1 MVSSRKNEFFP
12 PLDSSQSKKT
22 PLLLP
27 PPPSSPSLPS
37 PVSPLQR
44 TERSSPFNSTY
55 PLLLA
60 CLHSPTLSS
69 PPKPTLPSHSSHK
82 RSRPFEKEKKEKK
95 REEGAAALRLP
106 ASLLPFFVPSLPLK
120 KARLA
125 SPEGT
130 HASMDAEGC
139 FASCGVLQKGGKG
152 RERER

>member
-1 MVSSRKNEFFP
+1 MVSSRRNEFFP

-37 PVSPLQR
+37 LVSPLQR
-44 TERSSPFNSTY
+44 TERSSPFNSSY

-60 CLHSPTLSS
+60 CLHSPTLFS
-69 PPKPTLPSHSSHK
+69 PPKPTNAPRATSEADPSRK
-82 RSRPFEKEKKEKK
+82 RRRKK
-95 REEGAAALRLP
+95 RERRRSSSSPPACLP
-106 ASLLPFFVPSLPLK
+106 SSLLLPLK